1 MNPVFVG
8 GTLGGDNVDI
18 QYLQQVKAVCEYSG
32 NNWYR
37 VYLLRAVHR
46 LSGVDCILYLM
57 NNPSWSWVFPPD
69 LLRLQVSGE
78 ECVFIDI

>member
-1 MNPVFVG
+1 M
-8 GTLGGDNVDI
+8 DS

-32 NNWYR
+32 NDWYR